1 MFTVY
6 HTLGTSVIYINVSE
20 PNICMPEDIFKIEP
34 IKGEIKID
42 KRKTISPYNR
52 IKNFKYADLPAQCN
66 DCVYR
71 SVDEGGNGKCTVYEK
86 DAACAIRRDIG
97 KFLEMI
103 DTRNTEDVKGLLD
116 LLAKM
121 SLEQYLLAFAQG
133 KLDGNVPD
141 RNTRSETANIV
152 SILKLLNEFN
162 SKLTVTESKSFSKSG
177 DLENLFRELKK
188 E

>member
-1 MFTVY
+1 
-6 HTLGTSVIYINVSE
+6 
-20 PNICMPEDIFKIEP
+20 MPEDIFKIEP

-52 IKNFKYADLPAQCN
+52 IKNFKYADLPAKCN

-71 SVDEGGNGKCTVYEK
+71 SIDEGGNGKCTVYEK
-86 DAACAIRRDIG
+86 DAACAIRKDIG

-103 DTRNTEDVKGLLD
+103 DTRTVDDVKALLD
-116 LLAKM
+116 LLAKTSM
-121 SLEQYLLAFAQG
+121 EQYLMAFAQS

-152 SILKLLNEFN
+152 SILKLINEFN
-162 SKLTVTESKSFSKSG
+162 SKLTVSESKSFSKSG